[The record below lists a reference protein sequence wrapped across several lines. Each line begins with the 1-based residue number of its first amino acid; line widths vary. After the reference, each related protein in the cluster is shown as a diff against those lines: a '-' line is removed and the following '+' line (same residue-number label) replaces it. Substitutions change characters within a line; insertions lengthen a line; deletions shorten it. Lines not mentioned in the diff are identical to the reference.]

1 MELPPRARRIR
12 NNPPRGN
19 IPLGT
24 TSACAENTPRGNCE
38 NSHRRNYL
46 RVRGEYEN
54 LTTFYSPTRELPP
67 RARRIRGS
75 PYIGSLY
82 GGTTS
87 ACAENTFSG
96 PLPDRAARN
105 YLRVRGEYT
114 FIDGESGEELELP
127 PRARRILQKSVETGA
142 HGGTTS
148 ACAENTVPTI
158 CATWGSRNYLRVRG
172 EYPTAYADTNACSEL
187 PPRARRILPSAAAYT
202 LSPGTT
208 SACAENTLNS
218 RPCSLL
224 GGNYLRV
231 RGEYLGVPA
240 GKSR

>member
-1 MELPPRARRIR
+1 M
-12 NNPPRGN
+12 
-19 IPLGT
+19 
-24 TSACAENTPRGNCE
+24 
-38 NSHRRNYL
+38 
-46 RVRGEYEN
+46 
-54 LTTFYSPTRELPP
+54 ELPP

-172 EYPTAYADTNACSEL
+172 EYPTAYADTNASSEL

-202 LSPGTT
+202 LAPGTT

-231 RGEYLGVPA
+231 RGEYCGVFFLLLYWVELPPRA
-240 GKSR
+240 RRIRRAAVLNPLVEGTTSACAENTAA

>member
-148 ACAENTVPTI
+148 ACAENTPQHTLTRTHV
-158 CATWGSRNYLRVRG
+158 RNYLRVRG
-172 EYPTAYADTNACSEL
+172 EYYHPRPHTPYPQEL
-187 PPRARRILPSAAAYT
+187 PPRARRIH
-202 LSPGTT
+202 
-208 SACAENTLNS
+208 
-218 RPCSLL
+218 
-224 GGNYLRV
+224 
-231 RGEYLGVPA
+231 
-240 GKSR
+240 

>member
-1 MELPPRARRIR
+1 MGELPPRARRILSVST
-12 NNPPRGN
+12 GVV
-19 IPLGT
+19 
-24 TSACAENTPRGNCE
+24 
-38 NSHRRNYL
+38 SH
-46 RVRGEYEN
+46 
-54 LTTFYSPTRELPP
+54 P
-67 RARRIRGS
+67 
-75 PYIGSLY
+75 
-82 GGTTS
+82 GTTS

>member
-1 MELPPRARRIR
+1 MRGEYRDGDAPPSRRWELPPRARRIHHAETVKIPIGGTTSACAENTVSKSSTAPTVMELPPRARRILSVST
-12 NNPPRGN
+12 GVV
-19 IPLGT
+19 
-24 TSACAENTPRGNCE
+24 
-38 NSHRRNYL
+38 SH
-46 RVRGEYEN
+46 
-54 LTTFYSPTRELPP
+54 P
-67 RARRIRGS
+67 
-75 PYIGSLY
+75 
-82 GGTTS
+82 GTTS

-172 EYPTAYADTNACSEL
+172 EYT
-187 PPRARRILPSAAAYT
+187 
-202 LSPGTT
+202 
-208 SACAENTLNS
+208 
-218 RPCSLL
+218 
-224 GGNYLRV
+224 
-231 RGEYLGVPA
+231 
-240 GKSR
+240 K